1 MPCFEQQHDSL
12 DFSNCLPVYKWAI
25 IKLRGQRLRRCQ
37 TKKLGRNREV
47 SERPASNRSVEV
59 WISPRLYEAL
69 MTRGGRL
76 RLASVA
82 VIIILGV
89 AIGGQIYGRVVAA
102 RDVLERD
109 ATIQQLQSENQKLE
123 VELYGQNG
131 KLAALQT
138 KFATVQATLEAILP
152 AEDTYNIDPNQAIIV
167 AGGRLTIGLVGS
179 PTNEGINININGKQH
194 SAAAGD
200 VIRVALEPSTNC
212 QVAVQSFDMFKA
224 VLTAWCAGVTPR

>member
-25 IKLRGQRLRRCQ
+25 IQMRGQRLRRCQ

-152 AEDTYNIDPNQAIIV
+152 AEDTYNI
-167 AGGRLTIGLVGS
+167 
-179 PTNEGINININGKQH
+179 
-194 SAAAGD
+194 
-200 VIRVALEPSTNC
+200 
-212 QVAVQSFDMFKA
+212 
-224 VLTAWCAGVTPR
+224 